1 MKRLGFLAAAG
12 GGISAAVMPAT
23 MTANAADSGTRAA
36 RTIPITG
43 RPVPQ
48 LAAFD
53 TAMVGFLTRFNVP
66 GGQCA
71 VAKDGR
77 LVYARGFGY
86 VNSAAS
92 VPEVSST
99 ARFRIASST
108 KPMTAV
114 AILRL
119 VEDGAI
125 RLDEYA
131 LDILHAL
138 TPPPGTTPDPRLR
151 SITIRHLLEHSAGFV
166 YPDAAGF
173 DPQFDGLR
181 LAALPFSHPF
191 PATHTDIIRFAL
203 GRPLGFTPGTRY
215 VYSNLGYNM
224 LGRIIEAVTNLPY
237 RQAVQRLI
245 FDPIG
250 VGNIAFMTRTSPDAR
265 LPDEVFYTDY
275 DLTLPQYSI
284 YDNDPFVRSYSYG
297 GFDGAAIDAHGGAI
311 ANAPDLT
318 RFLNAVAGSSG
329 IQLLKPATVKTM
341 LARPSVPG
349 EETGRYYALGWNVQP
364 GVSVMGHAG
373 AITYGTLSVVIRL
386 PGEITYAA
394 LFNHLDVDIGAML
407 TTIEGTLIE
416 AAHSVRSWPA
426 TDLYPALV

>member
-1 MKRLGFLAAAG
+1 MDCRPLSHRCTLRRVSGDGHHFGTWAG
-12 GGISAAVMPAT
+12 S
-23 MTANAADSGTRAA
+23 TRAA
-36 RTIPITG
+36 AHASSMGETFET
-43 RPVPQ
+43 
-48 LAAFD
+48 
-53 TAMVGFLTRFNVP
+53 TRFP
-66 GGQCA
+66 CRGGRRYFCGRHAGDDDCERGRLGNARSAYDSNYRAARAA
-71 VAKDGR
+71 VGGLRYSHGR
-77 LVYARGFGY
+77 FPRALQRSRRSVRRRQRRPLVYARGFGY

-92 VPEVSST
+92 VPEVSPT

-215 VYSNLGYNM
+215 VYSNLGYSM
-224 LGRIIEAVTNLPY
+224 LGRIIEA
-237 RQAVQRLI
+237 
-245 FDPIG
+245 
-250 VGNIAFMTRTSPDAR
+250 
-265 LPDEVFYTDY
+265 
-275 DLTLPQYSI
+275 
-284 YDNDPFVRSYSYG
+284 
-297 GFDGAAIDAHGGAI
+297 
-311 ANAPDLT
+311 
-318 RFLNAVAGSSG
+318 
-329 IQLLKPATVKTM
+329 
-341 LARPSVPG
+341 
-349 EETGRYYALGWNVQP
+349 
-364 GVSVMGHAG
+364 
-373 AITYGTLSVVIRL
+373 
-386 PGEITYAA
+386 
-394 LFNHLDVDIGAML
+394 
-407 TTIEGTLIE
+407 
-416 AAHSVRSWPA
+416 
-426 TDLYPALV
+426 